1 MAISN
6 VQTRLRNLEDI
17 LKQLNEEIR
26 QKNET
31 AATIEND
38 IVKKNS
44 VIERKQNMVDQY
56 NKRIEVLKNKD
67 GVGIHV
73 LFTCCLNV
81 VHMLYECCA
90 HVDVH
95 VVHELIVA
103 LFYIIDIS
111 VSAKLFSLEVK

>member
-1 MAISN
+1 MAG
-6 VQTRLRNLEDI
+6 DH
-17 LKQLNEEIR
+17 KQLPPTIMSR
-26 QKNET
+26 D
-31 AATIEND
+31 AARRGLEQTLMER
-38 IVKKNS
+38 
-44 VIERKQNMVDQY
+44 VIKMLGDKVVHMLTTQY
-56 NKRIEVLKNKD
+56 RYVY
-67 GVGIHV
+67 HV